1 MMFRISL
8 YIYLLITSLNTNA
21 EICPNDL
28 NISTDVTAKKIKNNV
43 VIFITLKNKSKET
56 MKILIKNPN
65 IFLTTGGKDVPF
77 IGYYYY
83 DKHKPKLSDYEDL
96 PPNNS
101 TKRIINITK
110 DYLFK
115 KGETYRV
122 FVPGG
127 YYDPITD
134 LYYCGKDGIAYF
146 KY

>member
-1 MMFRISL
+1 MIFRIGL
-8 YIYLLITSLNTNA
+8 YMYLLIASLNTYA
-21 EICPNDL
+21 EICPNDF
-28 NISTDVTAKKIKNNV
+28 NIITNVTAKKEKSNV
-43 VIFITLKNKSKET
+43 VILITLKNEPKET

-65 IFLTTGGKDVPF
+65 IFLTTDGKDVPF
-77 IGYYYY
+77 IGYYHY
-83 DKHKPKLSDYEDL
+83 DKYTPKLSDYEDL

-110 DYLFK
+110 DYLFE
-115 KGETYRV
+115 KGKTYRV

-127 YYDPITD
+127 YYDPIAD

>member
-1 MMFRISL
+1 MKNKFEQNLPESYTRFAL
-8 YIYLLITSLNTNA
+8 KFKA
-21 EICPNDL
+21 
-28 NISTDVTAKKIKNNV
+28 NIDR
-43 VIFITLKNKSKET
+43 LNKSKET
-56 MKILIKNPN
+56 MRILIKNPN
-65 IFLTTGGKDVPF
+65 IFLTTEGKDVPF

-83 DKHKPKLSDYEDL
+83 NKHIPKLSDYEDL

-101 TKRIINITK
+101 TKRIVNITK
-110 DYLFK
+110 DYLFE
-115 KGETYRV
+115 KGKTYRV